1 MEWEALQILQQAG
14 PLTLAAVIL
23 VAGMRLGRL
32 WSKVEDLLKLAEERD
47 ERLSAIEQRL
57 GALESRRGDS

>member
-47 ERLSAIEQRL
+47 ERLCAIEQRL
-57 GALESRRGDS
+57 AALESRRGG

>member
-32 WSKVEDLLKLAEERD
+32 WSKVEELLKLSEERED
-47 ERLSAIEQRL
+47 KLVDIEQRI
-57 GALESRRGDS
+57 AVLESHRGDS